1 MPRSRLVVDNET
13 RPEDW
18 TLEAALEQFA
28 AIRKNTGWKKSF
40 GRPYRMLDLVMESVL
55 WTWSVQEARR
65 TGKLSGRQQKRMKRL
80 AGTFTAQWEQ
90 MNGLPVLVRSV
101 EHCAALVLAAW
112 AIRVLKNELEGE
124 QNANHSTI

>member
-1 MPRSRLVVDNET
+1 MPRSHLRIDNET
-13 RPEDW
+13 RPDDW
-18 TLEAALEQFA
+18 TLEKALEQLA

-55 WTWSVQEARR
+55 WTWSIQETRQA
-65 TGKLSGRQQKRMKRL
+65 GKLTKHQQKRMRAL
-80 AGTFTAQWEQ
+80 AKILTAKWEQ

-112 AIRVLKNELEGE
+112 AIRVLENELERKE
-124 QNANHSTI
+124 